1 MALGATADPTQ
12 WSLFRSKAECDSVCA
27 ATPGWRSWAF
37 DLGCKPGGTNQP
49 KSFVATSAEVFFG
62 AYARM
67 VPLHRHAYEIVQGP
81 CNLYFDLEG
90 EGPLRDDGELQAV
103 KIAAA
108 ACAMLAELAATQ
120 DVRVTVEVVTI
131 DSAHA
136 DKFSRHLRAAH
147 GVGRRRRADPAVWVA
162 RCRPGR
168 GARGRARRQGYGGD
182 HRRRR
187 VQRRALP
194 SPARLGQAGRQ
205 ARGTGVGCLR
215 TKVPGMHLH
224 QLRNSLNSLKRPD
237 QENNGSTLYKQT
249 TANDECPLA
258 SWPRRAGCGRADRPA
273 NAASVSATAHI
284 SQSRRIGGPV
294 RPSFAFDASGKGHG
308 LRSGGWSMGTNR

>member
-1 MALGATADPTQ
+1 MGTTAGSRPWQPELWAVALGATADPTQ

-37 DLGCKPGGTNQP
+37 DLGCKLGGTNQP

-108 ACAMLAELAATQ
+108 ACAMLAELAAAQ
-120 DVRVTVEVVTI
+120 DVRVTVEVVAI

-136 DKFSRHLRAAH
+136 DKFSRHLVLLMATADGGEPILLCGPRDAGQVAARVAERVGKVAAAIIDD
-147 GVGRRRRADPAVWVA
+147 GVYSDGR
-162 RCRPGR
+162 
-168 GARGRARRQGYGGD
+168 
-182 HRRRR
+182 
-187 VQRRALP
+187 
-194 SPARLGQAGRQ
+194 
-205 ARGTGVGCLR
+205 CLR
-215 TKVPGMHLH
+215 L
-224 QLRNSLNSLKRPD
+224 L
-237 QENNGSTLYKQT
+237 GSAK
-249 TANDECPLA
+249 LA
-258 SWPRRAGCGRADRPA
+258 GKHVVLEWA
-273 NAASVSATAHI
+273 VSAPKFRGCTCISCVTA
-284 SQSRRIGGPV
+284 
-294 RPSFAFDASGKGHG
+294 
-308 LRSGGWSMGTNR
+308 